1 MGAFENIIIILYLA
15 VLGYLGFKG
24 YKQTKT
30 SADYLVAGRDT
41 HPFIMALS
49 YGATFISTAAIV
61 GFGGVAA
68 WLGNSLLWLT
78 VFNIFIGIFVAFV
91 FFGNPTRKMG
101 YRLNAHTFP
110 EFLAKR
116 FDSKFIQIFGAI
128 IILLF
133 MPLYATAVLIGGTQF
148 IALYF
153 GADYNMSLFV
163 FSIIITAYVIAGGL
177 KGVMLTDA
185 LQGTIMFIAMVILIF
200 VTFDM
205 LGGIDAAFMK
215 LENVWIKTVIEP
227 LSNTS
232 IKELAPGSPDFM
244 MKLSLMWGFQGWSS
258 MPVFL
263 SKGWLFVITT
273 ITMGVGIG
281 VLAQPQLIVRFMTVK
296 SKQELNRA
304 VLIGSIF
311 ILAMTGIIF
320 IVGSLS
326 NAWYYE
332 FNEGKN
338 ALQSAGSI
346 GKVIPHFINTAMPK
360 WFSFIFLF
368 ALISAAMSTLSS
380 QFHTM
385 GTAVGRDLF
394 EQISKKNHNSMSVT
408 RMGVI
413 LMIIF
418 SVSLAYVFD
427 KQPAIIARSTAIFF
441 ALCAS
446 IFLPSFIGGLFS
458 KRVTKAGAIASM
470 IVGLGASSFWL
481 LFVHFKEAKA
491 LGICKAVFGVNSL
504 LSGNIIFIDALII
517 ALPLSTL
524 TIIIVSLISKPMSQ
538 EHLERCFSDKAFKE

>member
-1 MGAFENIIIILYLA
+1 MGAFENIIIILYLS
-15 VLGYLGFKG
+15 LIGYLGFLG
-24 YKQTKT
+24 YKQTKNT
-30 SADYLVAGRDT
+30 TDYLIAGRDT

-78 VFNIFIGIFVAFV
+78 FFNIIVGIFVAFV

-110 EFLAKR
+110 EFLGKR
-116 FDSKFIQIFGAI
+116 YDSKFIQMFGGI

-133 MPLYATAVLIGGTQF
+133 MPLYATAVLIGGTHF

-153 GADYNMSLFV
+153 QVDYHGALLV
-163 FSIIITAYVIAGGL
+163 FSLIITAYVIAGGL

-185 LQGTIMFIAMVILIF
+185 LQGSIMFIAMIILLF
-200 VTFDM
+200 VTFDS
-205 LGGIDAAFMK
+205 LGGVDQAFGK
-215 LENVWIKTVIEP
+215 LENVWNQTVGS
-227 LSNTS
+227 LANTS
-232 IKELAPGSPDFM
+232 LKELKPGGPDFM
-244 MKLSLMWGFQGWSS
+244 MKLSTLWGFSGWNS
-258 MPVFL
+258 MPAFF
-263 SKGWLFVITT
+263 SPGWLFVITT
-273 ITMGVGIG
+273 ITLGVGIG
-281 VLAQPQLIVRFMTVK
+281 VLAQPQLIVRFMTVS

-304 VLIGSIF
+304 VLIGGIF
-311 ILAMTGIIF
+311 IVSMTGIIF
-320 IVGSLS
+320 IVGSLT
-326 NAWYYE
+326 NAWYFE

-385 GTAVGRDLF
+385 GTAVGRDLIQ
-394 EQISKKNHNSMSVT
+394 QIKPKSNSVIVT
-408 RMGVI
+408 RLGI
-413 LMIIF
+413 IIMISF
-418 SVSLAYVFD
+418 SVALAYAFD

-446 IFLPSFIGGLFS
+446 IFLPSYIAGLFW
-458 KRVTKAGAIASM
+458 KRMTRTGAIASM
-470 IVGLGASSFWL
+470 LVGLISSSFWL
-481 LFVHFKEAKA
+481 VFVHFKEAKA
-491 LGICKAVFGVNSL
+491 LGIAKALTGSHSV
-504 LSGNIIFIDALII
+504 LSGKVIFVDALII
-517 ALPLSTL
+517 ALPLSIITA
-524 TIIIVSLISKPMSQ
+524 IIISLMTKPM
-538 EHLERCFSDKAFKE
+538 EEKHLNKCFND

>member
-1 MGAFENIIIILYLA
+1 MGIFENIVIILYLF

-24 YKQTKT
+24 YKETKN
-30 SADYLVAGRDT
+30 SSDYLIAGRDT

-78 VFNIFIGIFVAFV
+78 VFNIFIGIFIAFV
-91 FFGNPTRKMG
+91 FLGDPTRKMG

-110 EFLAKR
+110 EFLGNR
-116 FDSKFIQIFGAI
+116 FDSKFIQMFGAV

-153 GADYNMSLFV
+153 SADYNTSLMI

-185 LQGTIMFIAMVILIF
+185 LQGSIMFIAMIILIF

-205 LGGIDAAFMK
+205 LGGVEAAFTK
-215 LENVWIKTVIEP
+215 LDIVWAKTVIEP
-227 LSNTS
+227 LANTS
-232 IKELAPGSPDFM
+232 IKELDVGSPDFM
-244 MKLSLMWGFQGWSS
+244 MKLSLLWGFDGWNA
-258 MPVFL
+258 MPDFL

-304 VLIGSIF
+304 VLIGSLF

-332 FNEGKN
+332 FNDGKN

-394 EQISKKNHNSMSVT
+394 EQISSKNHNSMNVT
-408 RMGVI
+408 RLGVI
-413 LMIIF
+413 VMIIF

-427 KQPAIIARSTAIFF
+427 NQPAIIARSTAIFF

-446 IFLPSFIGGLFS
+446 VFLPSFIGGLFW
-458 KRVTKAGAIASM
+458 KKITKAGAIASM
-470 IVGLGASSFWL
+470 LVGLSVSSFWL
-481 LFVHFKEAKA
+481 LFIHFKEAKA
-491 LGICKAVFGVNSL
+491 LGVCKAIFGVDSL
-504 LSGNIIFIDALII
+504 LSGNIIFVDALII
-517 ALPLSTL
+517 ALPLSTITVIL
-524 TIIIVSLISKPMSQ
+524 VSIFTKKLSQ
-538 EHLERCFSDKAFKE
+538 QHINKCFNDK

>member
-1 MGAFENIIIILYLA
+1 MGAVENIIIIVYLA
-15 VLGYLGFKG
+15 VVGYLGFLG
-24 YKQTKT
+24 YKQTKNT
-30 SADYLVAGRDT
+30 TDYLIAGRDT

-78 VFNIFIGIFVAFV
+78 FFNIIIGIFVAFV

-110 EFLAKR
+110 EFLGKR
-116 FDSKFIQIFGAI
+116 YDSKFIQMFGGV

-153 GADYNMSLFV
+153 EVDYHAALLV

-185 LQGTIMFIAMVILIF
+185 LQGTIMFVAMIILLF
-200 VTFDM
+200 FTFDS
-205 LGGIDAAFMK
+205 LGGIDAAFSK
-215 LENVWIKTVIEP
+215 LENVWKATVEP
-227 LSNTS
+227 LSSNTL
-232 IKELAPGSPDFM
+232 KDFAPGSADFM
-244 MKLSLMWGFQGWSS
+244 MKLSTMWGFNGWNAMPTFMSS
-258 MPVFL
+258 
-263 SKGWLFVITT
+263 GWLFVITT
-273 ITMGVGIG
+273 ITLGVGIG

-304 VLIGSIF
+304 VLIGGVF
-311 ILAMTGIIF
+311 IVSMTGIVF
-320 IVGSLS
+320 IVGSLT
-326 NAWYYE
+326 NAWYFE
-332 FNEGKN
+332 FNDGKN

-360 WFSFIFLF
+360 WFAFIFLF

-385 GTAVGRDLF
+385 GTAVGRDLI
-394 EQISKKNHNSMSVT
+394 EQIKGKGNSVT
-408 RMGVI
+408 ITRIGI
-413 LMIIF
+413 IIMIAI
-418 SVSLAYVFD
+418 SVGLAYAFD

-446 IFLPSFIGGLFS
+446 IFLPSFIAGLFW
-458 KRVTKAGAIASM
+458 KRMTRTGAKASM
-470 IVGLGASSFWL
+470 IVGLLVSSFWL

-491 LGICKAVFGVNSL
+491 LGISKALFGTDSL
-504 LSGNIIFIDALII
+504 LSGKIIFVDALVI
-517 ALPLSTL
+517 ALPLSIL
-524 TIIIVSLISKPMSQ
+524 TAIVVSLFTKPMC
-538 EHLERCFSDKAFKE
+538 EKHLNKCFHD

>member
-1 MGAFENIIIILYLA
+1 MGALENIIIITYLA
-15 VLGYLGFKG
+15 IVGYLGFLG
-24 YKQTKT
+24 YKQTKNT
-30 SADYLVAGRDT
+30 TDYLIAGRDT

-78 VFNIFIGIFVAFV
+78 FFNIIVGIFVAFV

-110 EFLAKR
+110 EFLGKR
-116 FDSKFIQIFGAI
+116 YDSKFIQMFGGV

-133 MPLYATAVLIGGTQF
+133 MPLYATAVLIGGTHF

-153 GADYNMSLFV
+153 EVDYHGALLV

-177 KGVMLTDA
+177 KGVMFTDA
-185 LQGTIMFIAMVILIF
+185 LQGSIMFIAMIILLF
-200 VTFDM
+200 FTFDS
-205 LGGIDAAFMK
+205 LGGIAIAFSK
-215 LENVWIKTVIEP
+215 LQNVWISTVEP
-227 LSNTS
+227 LKVSS
-232 IKELAPGSPDFM
+232 LKDFIPGSADFM
-244 MKLSLMWGFQGWSS
+244 MKLSTIWGFNGWNE
-258 MPVFL
+258 MPSFM
-263 SKGWLFVITT
+263 SPGWLFVITT
-273 ITMGVGIG
+273 ITLGVGIG

-304 VLIGSIF
+304 VLIGGIF
-311 ILAMTGIIF
+311 IVSMTGIIF
-320 IVGSLS
+320 IVGALT

-338 ALQSAGSI
+338 ALQSAGNI
-346 GKVIPHFINTAMPK
+346 GKIIPHFINTAMPK
-360 WFSFIFLF
+360 WFTFIFLF

-385 GTAVGRDLF
+385 GTAVGRDLI
-394 EQISKKNHNSMSVT
+394 EQIIKKEGNSIKIA
-408 RMGVI
+408 RIGI
-413 LMIIF
+413 IIMIAF
-418 SVSLAYVFD
+418 SVVLAYAFD

-446 IFLPSFIGGLFS
+446 IFLPSFIAALFW
-458 KRVTKAGAIASM
+458 KRMTRAGAKASM
-470 IVGLGASSFWL
+470 IVGFIVSSFWL

-491 LGICKAVFGVNSL
+491 LGVAKAIFGTDSL
-504 LSGNIIFIDALII
+504 LNGKIIFVDALVI
-517 ALPLSTL
+517 ALPLSIL
-524 TIIIVSLISKPMSQ
+524 TAIVVSYLTKPMNKK
-538 EHLERCFSDKAFKE
+538 HLNRCFLDKT

>member
-1 MGAFENIIIILYLA
+1 MGALENIIIIAYLA
-15 VLGYLGFKG
+15 LVGYLGFVG
-24 YKQTKT
+24 YKQTKNT
-30 SADYLVAGRDT
+30 EDYLIAGRDT

-78 VFNIFIGIFVAFV
+78 FFNIFIGIFVAFV
-91 FFGNPTRKMG
+91 FLGNPTRKMG

-110 EFLAKR
+110 EFLGKR
-116 FDSKFIQIFGAI
+116 YDSKFIQIFGAI

-133 MPLYATAVLIGGTQF
+133 MPLYSTAVLIGGTHF

-153 GADYNMSLFV
+153 NTDYHMSLLV

-185 LQGTIMFIAMVILIF
+185 LQGSVMFIAMIILLFI
-200 VTFDM
+200 TFSE
-205 LGGIDAAFMK
+205 LGGVDNAYIS
-215 LENVWIKTVIEP
+215 LNNSWQNTVENLQDISLQSLTV
-227 LSNTS
+227 
-232 IKELAPGSPDFM
+232 GSGDYM
-244 MKLSLMWGFQGWSS
+244 MKLSTIWGFKGWTQ
-258 MPVFL
+258 MPEFL
-263 SKGWLFVITT
+263 SQGWLFIITT
-273 ITMGVGIG
+273 ITFGVGIG
-281 VLAQPQLIVRFMTVK
+281 VLAQPQLVVRFMTVS
-296 SKQELNRA
+296 SKRELNRA
-304 VLIGSIF
+304 VLIGGVF
-311 ILAMTGIIF
+311 ILVTMGVIY
-320 IVGSLS
+320 IVGALT

-385 GTAVGRDLF
+385 GTAVGRDLI
-394 EQISKKNHNSMSVT
+394 EQISKKSMDSMLVT
-408 RMGVI
+408 RIGIVI
-413 LMIIF
+413 MIIL
-418 SVSLAYVFD
+418 SVSMAYMFD

-446 IFLPSFIGGLFS
+446 IFLPSFIGGLFW
-458 KRVTKAGAIASM
+458 KRVTRIGAISSM
-470 IVGLGASSFWL
+470 LTGFIVSSFWL

-491 LGICKAVFGVNSL
+491 LGICKALFGTNSL
-504 LSGNIIFIDALII
+504 IGGKIAFVDALVIS
-517 ALPLSTL
+517 LPLSS
-524 TIIIVSLISKPMSQ
+524 IVLVLISMSSKPMCKNY
-538 EHLERCFSDKAFKE
+538 LDKCFKN